1 MRSAMLSF
9 LLVVAGLSVSSA
21 AQNKPAKDLRIHRF
35 FPTIVAQV
43 ALTAQTA
50 SIPTTTLITPKQ
62 SGLYRLS
69 AYAVPTATVGESE
82 VLFFFVYADNAG
94 PETLFFPVL
103 ANNQTGCVGQPGASP
118 DCSFISVVRDNAG
131 VPLTF
136 SATVPQGS
144 DLTYD
149 LFITVEQLQ

>member
-1 MRSAMLSF
+1 MRSVMFSS
-9 LLVVAGLSVSSA
+9 LLVVAGLSISSA
-21 AQNKPAKDLRIHRF
+21 AQNKPAKDFRIHRL

-43 ALTAQTA
+43 ALTDQTA
-50 SIPTTTLITPKQ
+50 SIPTTTLITPKH

-69 AYAVPTATVGESE
+69 AYAVPTTTVGESE

-94 PETLFFPVL
+94 SETLSFPVL
-103 ANNQTGCVGQPGASP
+103 ANSQTGCIGQPGASP
-118 DCSFISVVRDNAG
+118 DCSFVSVIRDNAG

-144 DLTYD
+144 DVTYD